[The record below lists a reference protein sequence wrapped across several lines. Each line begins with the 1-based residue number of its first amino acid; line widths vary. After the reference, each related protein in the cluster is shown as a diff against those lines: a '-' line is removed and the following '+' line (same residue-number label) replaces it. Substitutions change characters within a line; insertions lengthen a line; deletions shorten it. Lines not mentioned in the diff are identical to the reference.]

1 MGLSHEMYENS
12 ITKVTLFCH
21 IGKQGQ
27 APRREGQSGPR
38 RQLSTRP
45 SNKRRKGPLLPHL
58 LSNIHTL
65 THARTVGAHEHKYTH
80 AYTFAH
86 ITYTRGADTVFHPE
100 RGSADFIGF
109 RILEF

>member
-1 MGLSHEMYENS
+1 MASEDKLPGGRASP
-12 ITKVTLFCH
+12 
-21 IGKQGQ
+21 
-27 APRREGQSGPR
+27 APGGSSAPGPPTREGR
-38 RQLSTRP
+38 A
-45 SNKRRKGPLLPHL
+45 PLLPHL

-65 THARTVGAHEHKYTH
+65 THARTVGAHWHKYTH